1 VATRELRGLF
11 ASPVAYAVLALFAI
25 LAGVFFT
32 LTTIAFND
40 GILRLQQFQAFDQ
53 LSQIN
58 LNDHL
63 IAPFYDSMAFMLML
77 LIPAVT
83 MGFFAAEKTNGTQ
96 ELLLTSPLTMW
107 DIVLGKFLAGVAF
120 VALLGLVVAA
130 YPAILFL
137 YADQT
142 AGGPEPGKTLAGL
155 FGVLLLGWTYT
166 AVGIFASSITR
177 SQIVAFLLTLVLLVV
192 LIILP
197 FVADMG
203 VAGASA
209 ARDLLRYLATDQHL
223 AELRKGLIDT
233 KDLAYFVVMISAF
246 VVMTKA
252 SVESVRWR

>member
-11 ASPVAYAVLALFAI
+11 ASPVAYAVLALFSI

-40 GILRLQQFQAFDQ
+40 GILRLQQYQAFDQ
-53 LSQIN
+53 LSLIN

-63 IAPFYDSMAFMLML
+63 IGPFYDSMAFMLML
-77 LIPAVT
+77 LIPAIT

-107 DIVLGKFLAGVAF
+107 DLVLGKFFAGVVF

-142 AGGPEPGKTLAGL
+142 AGGPEPGKTLSGL
-155 FGVLLLGWTYT
+155 LGVLLVGWTYT

-203 VAGASA
+203 MAGTSA
-209 ARDLLRYLATDQHL
+209 ARDLLRYLSTEPHV
-223 AELRKGLIDT
+223 AELRKGVIDT